1 MFINRELSQLKDA
14 NLFRQ
19 TMVLDPAEP
28 GYVIFKGKLL
38 VDLCSNDYLGLSRH
52 PALIEASCRAAVDF
66 GCGARAS
73 RLMSGTQK
81 SHERLENAVALLKNS
96 ESAMIFGSGYLANAG
111 IIPALCSRHDAVFSD
126 RLNHASIMDGILLS
140 RARLFRY
147 RHNDLC
153 HLEELLNEH
162 RKKFRRAMI
171 ITESLFSMDG
181 DIADIAGLIRCRDEH
196 EAMLFIDEAH
206 ATGVFGQHGEGIVN
220 HTQAKNIDVIT
231 GTFGKALGG
240 YGAYA
245 AISSLMKQYLVNRC
259 RTFIFSTALPATVTE
274 AALAAIEIVRTNS
287 RPGEYLLDLSNKF
300 RKRLMQETGIS
311 TCSQSQI
318 IPVPAGSNQRALEL
332 QARLMRN
339 GFFCRAI
346 RPPTVPEGTARLRLS
361 LTADHRLEQL
371 EKFVKVTAEFIKN
384 NHLVNADAKDHVT
397 H

>member
-1 MFINRELSQLKDA
+1 MFINEEILKLNDA
-14 NLFRQ
+14 GLLRQ
-19 TMVLDPAEP
+19 TMMLDPDEP
-28 GYVIFKGKLL
+28 GYVIFKGKRLL
-38 VDLCSNDYLGLSRH
+38 DLCSNDYLGLSRH
-52 PALIEASCRAAVDF
+52 SALIEASCRAAAGY

-81 SHERLENAVALLKNS
+81 PHERLEGAVASLKNS
-96 ESAMIFGSGYLANAG
+96 ESAMIFGSGYLANTG

-147 RHNDLC
+147 RHNDID

-162 RKKFRRAMI
+162 RKKFRRALI

-181 DIADIAGLIRCRDEH
+181 DMADIAGLIRCRDEH

-206 ATGVFGQHGEGIVN
+206 ATGVFGQHGEGIVS
-220 HTQAKNIDVIT
+220 HVQTRKVDVIT
-231 GTFGKALGG
+231 GTFGKAFGS

-245 AISSLMKQYLVNRC
+245 AISSRMKQYLVNKC

-274 AALAAIEIVRTNS
+274 AALAAIEITRQNS
-287 RPGEYLLDLSNKF
+287 RRRKYLLDLSAGF
-300 RKRLMQETGIS
+300 RKILIRETGIS
-311 TCSQSQI
+311 ISSRSQI
-318 IPVPAGSNQRALEL
+318 IPVPAGSNRRALEL
-332 QARLMRN
+332 QVRLMQN

-361 LTADHRLEQL
+361 LTSDHRLEQL
-371 EKFVKVTAEFIKN
+371 EKFINITADFLKTSQCG
-384 NHLVNADAKDHVT
+384 KY
-397 H
+397 